1 MKISLLGGLLGLW
14 LLSRAITG
22 YAYDVTLGWDPTSE
36 SDLNGYVLYLS
47 IGQKNDYAVENT
59 ILLDTIEADRPRV
72 TVADLDADTR
82 YYFVVTAF
90 NADGFESGYSNE
102 LCVENGK
109 PCSGDGSPGMGCF
122 SDSVMADM
130 PWAVLPFHRR

>member
-1 MKISLLGGLLGLW
+1 MKSSLLGALSGLW
-14 LLSRAITG
+14 LLSWAITG
-22 YAYDVTLGWDPTSE
+22 YAYDVTLGWDPNSE

-47 IGQKNDYAVENT
+47 IGQNNDYAVENT
-59 ILLDTIEADRPRV
+59 VPLDTIEADRPRTTV
-72 TVADLDADTR
+72 TGLNADIR

-109 PCSGDGSPGMGCF
+109 SCSGNGSPGMGCF
-122 SDSVMADM
+122 ADSVIHGI
-130 PWAVLPFHRR
+130 P